1 MEKPGSR
8 HHIGCLR
15 KGQSASKSQPLVWLA
30 PAQANRKINPACQD
44 SNCWDKVPRWKQAE
58 DRGKNPKTQRKT
70 EQKATAAGQRAQEW
84 TSGPGFKRK
93 REKEA
98 HWLSKTR
105 ANETSSQQNQW
116 ISKLNLANYR
126 DADHHTKMA
135 PKLLCRDGG
144 HSKLPGQNQNE
155 GRRNLATR
163 QEGGGGG
170 VSAVSSSRM

>member
-8 HHIGCLR
+8 HHTGCLR

-30 PAQANRKINPACQD
+30 PSQANRKINPACQD
-44 SNCWDKVPRWKQAE
+44 SKCWDKVLRWKQRTE
-58 DRGKNPKTQRKT
+58 VKIPRLRGKQSKRPQQPANEPKN
-70 EQKATAAGQRAQEW
+70 GQVGQVSR
-84 TSGPGFKRK
+84 GN
-93 REKEA
+93 EKSR
-98 HWLSKTR
+98 LTR
-105 ANETSSQQNQW
+105 ANKTSSQQNQW

-163 QEGGGGG
+163 QEGGG